1 MKYLSKISIVALLI
15 ATASCKNDFEE
26 INAPW
31 DKPNSASTPEM
42 FNAVVSSLP
51 LTGGEQSV
59 MNAWIY
65 PITQQAAITSGSY
78 PFDNAR
84 DAVWDNFYYTLANA
98 RIIEDRI
105 EKSENPSSMNN
116 VSAMLKTIM
125 AYKSFKATNYFGAMP
140 YKEAGYAA
148 LAATKGTG
156 VYKAKYNTQQEI
168 YTDILTNLKWAVDNL
183 KVDASQVSLGNYETL
198 FKGDVAMWTK
208 FANSLRLY
216 IAATIYDKDKTLA
229 TAHITEAMSKPLLTD
244 ADNVGIW
251 PTPLNLSLQWREWSF
266 NANCYLRLGSTM
278 WNLMS
283 ANDNKDGS
291 GIFDP
296 RVKIFYEPN
305 NAGEW
310 AAYPQNPV
318 SGVTPTEGGL
328 PYDRKRYTA
337 WSDKGASN
345 LFSPVNLYFAQDLTS
360 IPELILTAAQVHFI
374 KAEVYNRGMGVA
386 ANAASAKAEYEAGI
400 KASVNMW
407 KGIAVSS
414 PVWVVGKPASATA
427 TQAELNTLLTNA
439 KVAYSADPATALN
452 QIYAQLWIDQFRQP
466 FDAWTLKRRTGNK
479 TPMSTSNTQYYTGNF
494 GGFNRFIYPDN
505 EINYNGDN
513 FKTATGGANVNSTK
527 LWITQ

>member
-84 DAVWDNFYYTLANA
+84 DAVWENYYYTLANA

-125 AYKSFKATNYFGAMP
+125 AYKSFKTTNYFGAMP

-148 LAATKGTG
+148 LAASKGTG

-427 TQAELNTLLTNA
+427 TQAELNTLLSNE

>member
-51 LTGGEQSV
+51 LTAGEQSV

-84 DAVWDNFYYTLANA
+84 DAVWDNYYYTLANA

>member
-51 LTGGEQSV
+51 LTAGEQSV

-84 DAVWDNFYYTLANA
+84 DAVWENFYYTLANA

-148 LAATKGTG
+148 LAASKGTG

-216 IAATIYDKDKTLA
+216 IAATIYDKDRTLA

-427 TQAELNTLLTNA
+427 TTAELNTLLTNA

>member
-51 LTGGEQSV
+51 LTAGEQSV

-84 DAVWDNFYYTLANA
+84 DAVWENYYYTLANA